1 MAKRI
6 FNSCAANVY
15 RMIFKN
21 ARLFL
26 VLVLL
31 SSVIC
36 CVSFGVNDET
46 MIVISTL
53 LFVMVWLVSL
63 FFARQLLAGKKVK
76 FRDGLYNAMTP
87 IVSTFVVAIVLL
99 IQCIPIIALII
110 AYSAAVETHLFND
123 MFYGSLFVL
132 FAIVMVAISVY
143 LLSGTSM
150 ALIAVSAPG
159 MYPLK
164 ALQTTHDVMT
174 HKRFG
179 FMVEVLK
186 ILLALLPAW
195 LLVVG
200 PAILIQLALQN
211 FAGVVI
217 PGFLQIIV
225 FVISCFSIVY
235 VAVYLYMYYRK
246 VIKYDKK

>member
-6 FNSCAANVY
+6 FSSAAANAY
-15 RMIFKN
+15 KMIFKN

-26 VLVLL
+26 VLVFLASL
-31 SSVIC
+31 IC

-46 MIVISTL
+46 MIVVAVL
-53 LFVMVWLVSL
+53 LFVMVWLTAL

-87 IVSTFVVAIVLL
+87 IVSTFIVAVVLL
-99 IQCIPIIALII
+99 IQCLPIIALII
-110 AYSAAVETHLFND
+110 GYSAAVETNLFGN
-123 MFYGSLFVL
+123 MFYGSLFVI
-132 FAIVMVAISVY
+132 FAIVMIAISVY

-164 ALQTTHDVMT
+164 ALQATHEVMA

-195 LLVVG
+195 LLTLG
-200 PAILIQLALQN
+200 PAVLIQLALLN
-211 FAGVVI
+211 FVGVII
-217 PGFLQIIV
+217 PGFLQIVV

-235 VAVYLYMYYRK
+235 IAVYLYMYYRK